1 MTLIRFPSDRVTRPA
16 GAAWA
21 ADADIRPAT
30 AAAPRRDAAD
40 FLDALILIPLSLGKF
55 PVAGPALR
63 LVCGP
68 RRQRVVLVIG
78 AAVFVSLVP
87 KLDNSGAP
95 PRNWRE
101 PCQDGRIR
109 FVGHKL
115 R

>member
-68 RRQRVVLVIG
+68 RRQRVVLVHRRG
-78 AAVFVSLVP
+78 CLRF
-87 KLDNSGAP
+87 
-95 PRNWRE
+95 
-101 PCQDGRIR
+101 PCPETGQDRGFTKELARTMPGRPHPICQAQDA
-109 FVGHKL
+109 
-115 R
+115 